1 MIVFFIT
8 ACSTKKDKYLNRKFQ
23 ALNTQYNVLYNG
35 DVSLQEGLTGL
46 KASHVDNFWETL
58 PIERVLKPE
67 EVSET
72 NSKKTDDGIRNPQFD
87 RAEEKAVK
95 GIQRRSMYIGG
106 RERNTQIDEAHLL
119 LGKARYYEQRFVPA
133 AEAFNYVLY
142 KYPDSDKIFEAKIW
156 REKTNIRLENNE
168 IAIQNLNKVLQ
179 ELKIKNQTFA
189 DAHAALAQAYL
200 NINDNAN
207 ALISM
212 RNAEEFTSNLEE
224 KARYRF
230 ILGQIFETMN
240 QKDSAFHYFQKVID
254 MKRKSPRVYVINA
267 QSRQAAQ
274 FDFRTGDTIQFL
286 KNFNELIEDRENRPF
301 LDVLYHRLALYYED
315 QAHDNQAIF
324 YYNKSLRSVS
334 QDNQMKKTN
343 YRNIAEIHFN
353 NAVYKKAG
361 QYYDS
366 TLTLLK
372 PRTREHRLIQK
383 KRENLEDVIRYEAVA
398 HNNDSILRV
407 VAMTKPSQ
415 ILYYQDYINALIKKD
430 EERQAKE
437 SKENDLNSNEDSDN
451 QDFNAKDNMIQA
463 NSKLAAKNA
472 AVAIDMNN
480 LTDVP
485 PPGSGNMTSN
495 FYFYNQTTVSTG
507 KLQFEKVWGK
517 ITLKDNWRF
526 SAVPAKV
533 SFGNNEDE
541 ADEKENENEN
551 ENETNNET
559 NKEDKKI
566 DIRYTVDY
574 YIDQLPKDIK
584 EKDSIVKERNF
595 AYYQLGLIYKEK
607 FKEYQLAIQ
616 KLELLLDNEPEER
629 LVLPSL
635 YNLFRLYQITGN
647 EKLESMKNMILN
659 QYPDSRYA
667 NIINNP
673 DLKSYLTENDPVII
687 YANLYKLYEKGEDY
701 LLILDLIENAIINF
715 TGEEIVPKLEMLKA
729 SAMGRVKGL
738 ESYKNSLNF
747 VSLTYPNSSEGKDAE
762 QLLKDQVPKLE
773 ALNFDTSQVS
783 SYKFVFEMPSM
794 ADKKTKD
801 LWSKLELFVNSGL
814 SDQLKLTHDVYFE
827 EEKLIVLHGIATE
840 ADMQKFYTILT
851 EYKDYAIK
859 EPFIMISTEDYKV
872 VQIKKNLSQYK
883 NKAIK

>member
-1 MIVFFIT
+1 MIVFLIT

-35 DVSLQEGLTGL
+35 DVSLQEGLIGL

-72 NSKKTDDGIRNPQFD
+72 NPKKTDDGIRNPQFD

-106 RERNTQIDEAHLL
+106 RERNAQIDEAHLL

-200 NINDNAN
+200 NVNDNAN
-207 ALISM
+207 ALVSM

-240 QKDSAFHYFQKVID
+240 QKDSAYHYFQKVID

-274 FDFRTGDTIQFL
+274 FDFKTGDTIQFL

-315 QAHDNQAIF
+315 QAHDDQAIF

-334 QDNQMKKTN
+334 QDNYMKKTN

-437 SKENDLNSNEDSDN
+437 SLQNDLNSNEDSDN
-451 QDFNAKDNMIQA
+451 QDYNAKDNMIQA

-472 AVAIDMNN
+472 SVAIDMNN

-485 PPGSGNMTSN
+485 PPGSGNITSN

-517 ITLKDNWRF
+517 ITLKNNWRF

-541 ADEKENENEN
+541 VDEKENEKEN
-551 ENETNNET
+551 ENVTNNET

-616 KLELLLDNEPEER
+616 KLEVLLENEPEER
-629 LVLPSL
+629 LVLPSM

-673 DLKSYLTENDPVII
+673 DLKSYLTENDPVVI

-738 ESYKNSLNF
+738 EAYKNSLNF

-762 QLLKDQVPKLE
+762 QLLKDQIPKLE

-801 LWSKLELFVNSGL
+801 LWSKLELFVNSGV

-840 ADMQKFYTILT
+840 ADTQKFYTILT